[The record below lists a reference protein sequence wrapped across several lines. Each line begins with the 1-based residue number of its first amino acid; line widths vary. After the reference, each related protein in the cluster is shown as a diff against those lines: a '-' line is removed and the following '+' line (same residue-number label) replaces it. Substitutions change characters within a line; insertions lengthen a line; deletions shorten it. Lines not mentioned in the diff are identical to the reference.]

1 MSLKEKIF
9 SDLVSALKSRDE
21 DRVSLLKLLKNSI
34 QKKEKEAH
42 KKLDDNELI
51 KVLLS
56 ESKQR
61 KDSME
66 QFKKGGRDDLVAK
79 EAKELEIIEN
89 YLPEMKSEG
98 EIKNLIC
105 DIIKEESIDKSM
117 NSFGLL
123 MKLSMEK
130 LGGLADGKVVSQIVK
145 EELI

>member
-105 DIIKEESIDKSM
+105 DIIKEESINKSM